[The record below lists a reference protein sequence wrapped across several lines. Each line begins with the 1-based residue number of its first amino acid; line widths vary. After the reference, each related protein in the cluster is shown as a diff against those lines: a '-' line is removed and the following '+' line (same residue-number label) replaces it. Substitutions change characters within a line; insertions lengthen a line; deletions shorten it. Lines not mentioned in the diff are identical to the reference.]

1 MIEPGEYIK
10 DILNGAVGQTV
21 TAHGWVKTRRDQKG
35 VFFAQL
41 NDGSCFADLQV
52 VIEAG
57 TIGEDTLKEV
67 TTGACLRVT
76 GELVASPAA
85 GQSVEL
91 KAKEIEVYGSADPGT
106 YPLQKKG
113 HTMEFLRDIAH
124 LRTRSNTFGAV
135 FRVRNALAWAIHS
148 FFQERGFL
156 YVHTPIITASDAEG
170 AGAMFGVTTLDLMNL
185 PRIKAEPKAGSGEG
199 GSHPASG
206 AGSAGSGE
214 NPSGGRQADAKLV
227 ERINYEA
234 DFFGKPAF
242 LTVSGQ
248 LEAEIFALSFS
259 NVYTFGPT
267 FRAENSNTPR
277 HLAEFWMIE
286 PEMAFCDLQGNM
298 ELAESF
304 LKSII
309 GKVMDSCLPDLEF
322 FNKRIDNTVLET
334 LEHVVSSDFEHVTYT
349 EAIRI
354 LEQARDGGHP
364 FEFEVRWG
372 VDLQSEHERYLTEQ
386 TFKKPVIVT
395 DYPKEIK
402 AFYMRANDDDKTV
415 RAMDVLAPRIGE
427 IIGGSQREERH
438 DVLLAK
444 IRKQELN
451 EAAYWWYLE
460 LRKYGSAPHA
470 GFGLGF
476 ERLMLYL
483 TGMKNIRD
491 VIPFPRTPGSA
502 DF

>member
-1 MIEPGEYIK
+1 MIQKNGYIK
-10 DILNGAVGQTV
+10 DLLNGQVGQTA
-21 TAHGWVKTRRDQKG
+21 TAHGWVKTRRDSKG
-35 VFFAQL
+35 VHFVQL
-41 NDGSCFADLQV
+41 NDGSSFADLQV
-52 VIEAG
+52 VIDEG
-57 TIGEDTLKEV
+57 TIPEEILRYV
-67 TTGACLRVT
+67 TTGACVQVV
-76 GELVASPAA
+76 GVLVASPAA
-85 GQSVEL
+85 GQAVEL
-91 KAKEIEVYGSADPGT
+91 RAQEMLVYGAADPAT

-124 LRTRSNTFGAV
+124 LRTRSNTFGSV
-135 FRVRNALAWAIHS
+135 FRVRNALARAIHN
-148 FFQERGFL
+148 FFQQRGFL
-156 YVHTPIITASDAEG
+156 YVHTPVITASDAEG
-170 AGAMFGVTTLDLMNL
+170 AGAMFGVTTLDLQNV
-185 PRIKAEPKAGSGEG
+185 PRQSEGAKAGHIDYG
-199 GSHPASG
+199 
-206 AGSAGSGE
+206 
-214 NPSGGRQADAKLV
+214 Q
-227 ERINYEA
+227 

-286 PEMAFCDLQGNM
+286 PEMAFCDLQGDM
-298 ELAESF
+298 ELAQAF
-304 LKSII
+304 LKSVIAE
-309 GKVMDSCLPDLEF
+309 VMAACPDDLEF

-334 LEHVVSSDFEHVTYT
+334 LEHVVNSDFEHVTYT
-349 EAIRI
+349 EAIAI
-354 LEQARDGGHP
+354 LEKSGQTW
-364 FEFEVRWG
+364 EFPVHWG
-372 VDLQSEHERYLTEQ
+372 VDMQSEHERYLTEQ
-386 TFKKPVIVT
+386 VFKKPTIVT

-402 AFYMRANDDDKTV
+402 AFYMRANDDGKTV

-427 IIGGSQREERH
+427 IIGGSQREERY
-438 DVLLAK
+438 DVLLDK
-444 IRKQELN
+444 IHAQGLPE
-451 EAAYWWYLE
+451 EAYWWYLD
-460 LRKYGSAPHA
+460 LRKYGTAPHA

>member
-1 MIEPGEYIK
+1 MIEKGGYIR
-10 DILNGAVGQTV
+10 DLLAGAAGRAA
-21 TAHGWVKTRRDQKG
+21 TAHGWVKTRRDSKD
-35 VFFAQL
+35 VHFVQL
-41 NDGSCFADLQV
+41 NDGSSFADLQV
-52 VIEAG
+52 VIEVGA
-57 TIGEDTLKEV
+57 IPEDVLKHV
-67 TTGACLRVT
+67 TTGACVRVD
-76 GELVASPAA
+76 GELVESPAA

-91 KAKEIEVYGSADPGT
+91 KAREIEVFGPADPAT

-135 FRVRNALAWAIHS
+135 FRVRNALARAIHA

-156 YVHTPIITASDAEG
+156 YVHTPVITASDAEG
-170 AGAMFGVTTLDLMNL
+170 AGAMFGVTTLDLMNV
-185 PRIKAEPKAGSGEG
+185 PRAKEGPHAGGVDY
-199 GSHPASG
+199 A
-206 AGSAGSGE
+206 
-214 NPSGGRQADAKLV
+214 
-227 ERINYEA
+227 A

-248 LEAEIFALSFS
+248 LEAEIFALSFA

-286 PEMAFCDLQGNM
+286 PEMAFCDLLGNM
-298 ELAESF
+298 QLAEAF

-309 GKVMDSCLPDLEF
+309 GHVMESCADDLEF

-334 LEHVVSSDFEHVTYT
+334 LENVVNSRFEHITYT
-349 EAIRI
+349 EAIAI
-354 LEQARDGGHP
+354 LEKSGQAW
-364 FEFEVRWG
+364 EFPVHWG
-372 VDLQSEHERYLTEQ
+372 ADLQSEHERYLTEQ

-395 DYPKEIK
+395 NYPKEIK
-402 AFYMRANDDDKTV
+402 AFYMRADEDGRTV

-427 IIGGSQREERH
+427 IIGGSQREERY
-438 DVLLAK
+438 DVLLEK
-444 IRKQELN
+444 IRAQDLSE
-451 EAAYWWYLE
+451 EAYWWYLE

-502 DF
+502 EF